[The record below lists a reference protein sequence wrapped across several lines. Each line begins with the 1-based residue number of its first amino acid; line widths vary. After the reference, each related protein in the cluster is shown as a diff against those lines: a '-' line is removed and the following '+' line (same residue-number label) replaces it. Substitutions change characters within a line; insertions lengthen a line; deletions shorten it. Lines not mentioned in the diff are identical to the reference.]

1 MGQATKGG
9 QPLRPRGCME
19 GARVK
24 GWAAGADSV
33 GPDVWSLALLHVVT
47 VGTGLTPPC
56 GPLGPPHSMLDPE
69 Q

>member
-1 MGQATKGG
+1 M
-9 QPLRPRGCME
+9 
-19 GARVK
+19 K
-24 GWAAGADSV
+24 GWVAGADSV

-47 VGTGLTPPC
+47 VGTGPTPPC